1 MTFVLNKT
9 TENAAASGLLYIVLV
24 SPTVTLKSARATPD
38 CVSVSKLL
46 LMLVSSHCS
55 IESYHVWFPSLF
67 LSGALCH

>member
-1 MTFVLNKT
+1 MLNKT

-24 SPTVTLKSARATPD
+24 SPTVTLKSARAIPD
-38 CVSVSKLL
+38 CTSVSELL

-67 LSGALCH
+67 LSGALGH

>member
-1 MTFVLNKT
+1 MLNKT

-24 SPTVTLKSARATPD
+24 SPTVTLKSARAIPD
-38 CVSVSKLL
+38 CASVSELL

-67 LSGALCH
+67 LSGALGH